1 MHTLR
6 YGDSHPCISPEGTE
20 CARPSYAFV
29 CRSLRLDA
37 EAALHSMS
45 RTPSHLLKELWPPLC
60 SLAARLAC
68 GPALL
73 TLFSNSSSLSVSK
86 LDWELLQGRKFHL
99 FCTLVTTWQSTA
111 AHTRAGIKNASG
123 HMNTKAKRVNKI
135 LTQPIHSIFL
145 KYIVTKWSLS
155 WECENGSLL
164 GNQR

>member
-6 YGDSHPCISPEGTE
+6 YGNLHPCISPEGTE
-20 CARPSYAFV
+20 RAQPSCAFV

-37 EAALHSMS
+37 DAALRTMS
-45 RTPSHLLKELWPPLC
+45 RTPSDVLKELWPPLC

-68 GPALL
+68 GPALPA
-73 TLFSNSSSLSVSK
+73 LFSNSSSLLVSK
-86 LDWELLQGRKFHL
+86 LDWELLQGRNFHL

-123 HMNTKAKRVNKI
+123 HMNTTAKTVNKI

-145 KYIVTKWSLS
+145 KIHCDQV
-155 WECENGSLL
+155 EFIMGM
-164 GNQR
+164 